1 MEFSCPHCNAIFDC
15 NTFKAGD
22 AAECS
27 SCHNIFIVQPI
38 ETVIAADSSCNSILP
53 CPYDKLLQECKSFC
67 NTPWLET
74 LPEAT
79 AEDILSQDE
88 LCSSDKDFRLAL
100 NVLLIYNC
108 LQRQTAGSAADED
121 QEKIYNILRSKYA
134 ALEEVIFFLGRTT
147 VPGSEWGK
155 SSAAEFFESAPASS
169 ISLANDEELAVFFR
183 KSWTLRQKIN
193 LQEECE
199 FQKANAPVISSK
211 WEHQTKSGNRDR
223 RYKNNHIR
231 CTRSATWEYTVPW
244 QDIETYKNNILL
256 IMKYLHNEQKALKKQ
271 IKALKNQ
278 RKLDVKTEKELVR
291 SMLNNLPLTFQ
302 AEYAVMQ
309 NNLRS
314 KALYYM
320 TILIICLIPVAALV
334 IYVASA
340 VFVPIAVLLTYA
352 FLTYPIMM
360 FHFYKTYWRKKYL
373 SVREL
378 RLLRYVF
385 KIKSIPFPPSS

>member
-1 MEFSCPHCNAIFDC
+1 
-15 NTFKAGD
+15 
-22 AAECS
+22 
-27 SCHNIFIVQPI
+27 
-38 ETVIAADSSCNSILP
+38 
-53 CPYDKLLQECKSFC
+53 
-67 NTPWLET
+67 
-74 LPEAT
+74 
-79 AEDILSQDE
+79 
-88 LCSSDKDFRLAL
+88 
-100 NVLLIYNC
+100 
-108 LQRQTAGSAADED
+108 
-121 QEKIYNILRSKYA
+121 
-134 ALEEVIFFLGRTT
+134 
-147 VPGSEWGK
+147 
-155 SSAAEFFESAPASS
+155 
-169 ISLANDEELAVFFR
+169 
-183 KSWTLRQKIN
+183 
-193 LQEECE
+193 
-199 FQKANAPVISSK
+199 
-211 WEHQTKSGNRDR
+211 
-223 RYKNNHIR
+223 
-231 CTRSATWEYTVPW
+231 
-244 QDIETYKNNILL
+244 
-256 IMKYLHNEQKALKKQ
+256 MKYLHNEQKALKKQ